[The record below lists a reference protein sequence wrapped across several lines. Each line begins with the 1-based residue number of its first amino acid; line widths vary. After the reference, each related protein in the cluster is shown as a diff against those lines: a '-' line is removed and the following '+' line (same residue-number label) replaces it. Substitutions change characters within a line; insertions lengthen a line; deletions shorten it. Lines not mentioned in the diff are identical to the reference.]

1 MSKEKLMGIVRHV
14 LTFVGGGLVILGY
27 TDDAMVQE
35 LIGGVLAVV
44 GTVWSIVA
52 KKSV

>member
-27 TDDAMVQE
+27 SDDAMAQE
-35 LIGGVLAVV
+35 LVGGIMALV
-44 GTVWSIVA
+44 GTVWSIID
-52 KKSV
+52 KK